1 MKSFTIF
8 TLHHLLCIWWN
19 KNGWDR
25 RDTLTGRDEKCI
37 QKCNRKPEVK
47 RIFEDPGI
55 DGTIILKWIL
65 YKFCMRV
72 WSAIMLRSTH
82 TGFHKR
88 RKISWPTKSR
98 SAFREGHCSLE
109 LVVYTASGF
118 LLVVK
123 LAGSARRHSSL
134 SLTVK
139 RSCRSTDNSAVIFRA
154 TLYCLGLYLDIK

>member
-8 TLHHLLCIWWN
+8 TLHHLLCTWWN

-47 RIFEDPGI
+47 
-55 DGTIILKWIL
+55 WIL

-72 WSAIMLRSTH
+72 WSATMLRSTH
-82 TGFHKR
+82 TGFHER

-98 SAFREGHCSLE
+98 SAFREGHFSLE
-109 LVVYTASGF
+109 LVVYTVSGF

-139 RSCRSTDNSAVIFRA
+139 RSCRSTDSSAVIFRA